1 MTTRLLAW
9 ILLGF
14 APGLF
19 WLWFFRRKDDLE
31 PEPPLVVLRVFAL
44 GAIAT
49 GPVILLRPELAAW
62 LPQAAG
68 VGRDLADAFLVT
80 ALPEEAVKLAALVV
94 GVAFS
99 REFDEPLDGLIYG
112 VAAALGFASVE
123 NVLFL
128 LSATDHWIV
137 VQRAFTATL
146 GHVAF
151 TGVAGWGIGQ
161 ARFGRGLPA
170 RVLLPAAGF
179 ALAVLLH
186 GGYDF
191 FLFREGAERYLALLL
206 VLPLS
211 LAVLSIRFR
220 AARARSPEFHG
231 GQPPSSEAD
240 TDAPPPHR

>member
-1 MTTRLLAW
+1 MTMRLLAW
-9 ILLGF
+9 VLLGF

-44 GAIAT
+44 GALAT
-49 GPVILLRPELAAW
+49 VPVLLLRPGLSAW
-62 LPQAAG
+62 LPATAG
-68 VGRDLADAFLVT
+68 AGRDLADAFLVT
-80 ALPEEAVKLAALVV
+80 AIPEEAAKLAALLAGV
-94 GVAFS
+94 GFS
-99 REFDEPLDGLIYG
+99 REFDEPLDGVVYG

-128 LSATDHWIV
+128 LAATDPWLV

-146 GHVAF
+146 GHLAF
-151 TGVAGWGIGQ
+151 TGVAGWAIGQ
-161 ARFGRGLPA
+161 ARFAHGL
-170 RVLLPAAGF
+170 RTRFLLPVAGF

-191 FLFREGAERYLALLL
+191 LLFREGAVRYLALLL

-211 LAVLSIRFR
+211 LAILSIRLR

-231 GQPPSSEAD
+231 GQTPSSEAD
-240 TDAPPPHR
+240 TEPPPPHR